1 MTDDTGHLQ
10 FTPLFSDMGD
20 RAARDDEWSYP
31 KGILR
36 DGMVAL
42 DENKRG
48 LADQY
53 FDAAE
58 AVVKLVNDNQV
69 ADYTVSS
76 PILYLYRHSFEL
88 YLKCLIEAS
97 GGKPGREHDL
107 AKLLAMAPCL
117 PDWMRNRILELHAV
131 DPRSTHLRYGNESGQ
146 FPGPE
151 GWAEMNFLRD
161 AMRALRAHFVDLIER
176 LRLNVPTGSA
186 RGGNS

>member
-1 MTDDTGHLQ
+1 MTDDTAHLR

-58 AVVKLVNDNQV
+58 AVVELVNVTQL

-76 PILYLYRHSFEL
+76 
-88 YLKCLIEAS
+88 LI
-97 GGKPGREHDL
+97 
-107 AKLLAMAPCL
+107 
-117 PDWMRNRILELHAV
+117 V
-131 DPRSTHLRYGNESGQ
+131 
-146 FPGPE
+146 
-151 GWAEMNFLRD
+151 
-161 AMRALRAHFVDLIER
+161 
-176 LRLNVPTGSA
+176 
-186 RGGNS
+186 

>member
-1 MTDDTGHLQ
+1 MIDEATDLQ
-10 FTPLFSDMGD
+10 NAPLFAEMDD
-20 RAARDDEWSYP
+20 RAARFDEWSYP

-42 DENKRG
+42 GENMRG

-88 YLKCLIEAS
+88 YLKVLIEAD
-97 GGKPGREHDL
+97 GRNPDREHDL
-107 AKLLAMAPCL
+107 AKLLALAPHL
-117 PDWMRNRILELHAV
+117 PDWARKRILELHAV
-131 DPRSTHLRYGNESGQ
+131 DPRSTHLRYGDEKGQ
-146 FPGPE
+146 FTGPE
-151 GWAEMNFLRD
+151 GWAELNFLRD
-161 AMRALRAHFVDLIER
+161 AMCALRAHFINLIER
-176 LRLNVPTGSA
+176 LRPNIPTSVV
-186 RGGNS
+186 RGGYL

>member
-1 MTDDTGHLQ
+1 MNENADHLRHK
-10 FTPLFSDMGD
+10 PLFTEMDD
-20 RAARDDEWSYP
+20 RAARFDEWSYP

-36 DGMVAL
+36 DGMAASE
-42 DENKRG
+42 ENKRG

-88 YLKCLIEAS
+88 YLKSLIEAT
-97 GGKPGREHDL
+97 GGKPGKEHDL
-107 AKLLAMAPCL
+107 AKLLAMVPIL
-117 PDWMRNRILELHAV
+117 PDWSRNRILELHAV
-131 DPRSTHLRYGNESGQ
+131 DPRSTHLRYGDENGR

-151 GWAEMNFLRD
+151 GWAEMNFLRN
-161 AMRALRAHFVDLIER
+161 AMRALRDQFVDMIER
-176 LRLNVPTGSA
+176 LRLNVPASVA
-186 RGGNS
+186 RGGNP